1 MPTGNL
7 LLIFGTALLLALTG
21 TPVMQRVAVRLG
33 VVDRPSAR
41 KIHATPIPLL
51 GGVAIYAGVLLS
63 LLFWGERRF
72 IVEAAAVLVGG
83 TWIVLWGAWDDR
95 SNLNAYAKLV
105 AQIAAAVMLI
115 IAGIQVQ
122 LPFLPAWGDLA
133 VTLLWIVGI
142 TNAFNLLDNMDG
154 LASGVAAVAAAYFL
168 LLAALSGQ
176 YLVGAM
182 AAATL
187 GACIGFLR
195 YNFRLSNAS
204 IFMGDAG
211 SLFLGFVLAVVGIKL
226 RFPTNVPWV
235 TWMVPPLVL
244 IVPIFDTTLVFVS
257 RLRRGKNPLTTPGK
271 DHLSHRLVRMGWTRR
286 EAVLLLYL
294 FGCVGGGLAI
304 FVSVS
309 TRATAY
315 AVAGVLALLAIAS
328 ILWLE
333 QHDTATS

>member
-7 LLIFGTALLLALTG
+7 LLIFGTALLLAFTG

-33 VVDRPSAR
+33 MVDRPSAR
-41 KIHATPIPLL
+41 KLHATPIPLL
-51 GGVAIYAGVLLS
+51 GGIAIYAGVLLS
-63 LLFWGERRF
+63 LLAWGERRF
-72 IVEAAAVLVGG
+72 IVETAAVLVGA

-95 SNLNAYAKLV
+95 SNLHAYAKMA
-105 AQIAAAVMLI
+105 AQLAAAMMLI
-115 IAGIQVQ
+115 MAGIQVQ
-122 LPFLPAWGDLA
+122 LPFLPAWGDVA
-133 VTLLWIVGI
+133 ITLLWIVGI

-195 YNFRLSNAS
+195 HNFRLSSAS

-211 SLFLGFVLAVVGIKL
+211 SLFLGFVLAVLGIKL

-244 IVPIFDTTLVFVS
+244 IVPIFDTTLVFIS

-294 FGCVGGGLAI
+294 LGCAGGGLSI
-304 FVSVS
+304 YVSVS
-309 TRATAY
+309 SRTTAY
-315 AVAGVLALLAIAS
+315 VLAGILALLTIGA

-333 QHDTATS
+333 RRESMTT